1 MDARIVIIPLLLIS
15 LALVIAVFVLLREKR
30 AKTALLNQKQQ
41 KLSNLE
47 ARFSKLLSRY
57 MELKEF
63 RNSMNEAEI
72 TTRLQ
77 TPRLAASPTAAN
89 PRLNEKYR
97 LILTL
102 SEKEMTVADIA
113 EVLSLSVQE
122 ISQVLAL
129 SDLGNKKSASESPG
143 PDQ

>member
-1 MDARIVIIPLLLIS
+1 MDARIIIIPLFLLS
-15 LALVIAVFVLLREKR
+15 LVLVIAIFILLHDKR
-30 AKTALLNQKQQ
+30 VKTALLQQ
-41 KLSNLE
+41 TQQELSNLE
-47 ARFSKLLSRY
+47 DRFSKLLSQY

-77 TPRLAASPTAAN
+77 TSRLVASPVATN
-89 PRLNEKYR
+89 PRLSEKYR

-102 SEKEMTVADIA
+102 SEKGMTVADIA
-113 EVLSLSVQE
+113 EVLSLSPQE

-129 SDLGNKKSASESPG
+129 SDIGRN
-143 PDQ
+143 